1 MPVHKSDSAI
11 TGRGAKPGI
20 NYQRLYAYRFRDVD
34 QVRLSHIAVEEH
46 LYAAGFEVTAVHPRF
61 LPYSFRGL
69 LPPLPT
75 LTRMYLHTSL
85 AWKLLG
91 KQFLVI
97 ARKP

>member
-1 MPVHKSDSAI
+1 MPRSLWWVLV
-11 TGRGAKPGI
+11 P
-20 NYQRLYAYRFRDVD
+20 
-34 QVRLSHIAVEEH
+34 
-46 LYAAGFEVTAVHPRF
+46 
-61 LPYSFRGL
+61 FRGL
-69 LPPLPT
+69 LPPSPT